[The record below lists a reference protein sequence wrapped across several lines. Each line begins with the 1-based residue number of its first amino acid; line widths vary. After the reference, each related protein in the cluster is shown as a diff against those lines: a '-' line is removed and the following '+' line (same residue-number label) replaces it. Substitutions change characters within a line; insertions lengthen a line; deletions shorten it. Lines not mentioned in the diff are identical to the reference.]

1 MTSSFGRR
9 KYQER
14 TPRRNIVTAAFA
26 VALGLGSGRVA
37 NAQEAKLQ
45 SQITNKSSHSQ
56 VPEIVVTAPKSKA
69 AAKPQRRTAT
79 AAAAAPA
86 PASSRQPPSTV
97 TAGYTSGGPP
107 LQQTALGD
115 KTGTKVGDLP
125 QSVVIVSRSLAV
137 EQSNLSVATAISRD
151 VSGVNQGGSSSYG
164 FFDRFTI
171 RGMDAR
177 IYEDNFPDGDQS
189 NGLPHSLNGVEH
201 IEVLKGPGSAL
212 FGTSTPGGTVNI
224 VHFLPSSVPG
234 YGLSTQLDSYGGW
247 YNSIYATGPTGVPGL
262 NYRVDGL
269 LQYSDGFR
277 GLKNNNY
284 ELRPEWSWTKD
295 NHFTVFALDVR
306 HIERTPD
313 GYGIVYVNG
322 PPLGGVPSN
331 TKYST
336 PFSYGD
342 QDFARGAFTDA
353 WWIGDFLTINN
364 RLAYTYRDVSILRN
378 SGGTVVPPMLTKR
391 QLREQTDLDSD
402 FVYQFEPVWR
412 FATGTIG
419 HTLLTGAQVEW
430 DSIDDDRATADL
442 PNIANIYAPV
452 IPETSVANLT
462 FLRDATHSGMIDDL
476 RAIYLG
482 VYAVDQVDLSDQWK
496 LRVGIRKE
504 YWDETLAPQAFVPG
518 RETFDG
524 TPLEPGITQ
533 TEIDTPLSWSIGT
546 LYKILPG
553 VAPFAGVSKSYLTN
567 FNSEA
572 TQQGLVA
579 PESGLEYE
587 TGVKLLTP
595 DGRFTLTVA
604 EFEILRNNVFT
615 ENTATVPV
623 TIAFN
628 AQKSYGFDAD
638 LTMQIT
644 PEWKVCSPI

>member
-1 MTSSFGRR
+1 VTSSFGRR
-9 KYQER
+9 KFQER

-37 NAQEAKLQ
+37 NAQEAKPQ

-56 VPEIVVTAPKSKA
+56 VPEIVVTAPKSKV
-69 AAKPQRRTAT
+69 AAKPQRRTT
-79 AAAAAPA
+79 RAAVAAPA
-86 PASSRQPPSTV
+86 PAPNPQPPTEV
-97 TAGYTSGGPP
+97 TAGYTGGGPP

-115 KTGTKVGDLP
+115 KTGTKIGDLP
-125 QSVVIVSRSLAV
+125 QSVVIVPRSLAV

-336 PFSYGD
+336 PFSYGN
-342 QDFARGAFTDA
+342 QDFARGTLTDA
-353 WWIGDFLTINN
+353 WWLSDVLTINN

-378 SGGTVVPPMLTKR
+378 SGGTVVLPMLTNR
-391 QLREQTDLDSD
+391 QLREQTDLDND
-402 FVYQFEPVWR
+402 AVYQFEPVWR

-419 HTLLTGAQVEW
+419 HTLLTGAQAEW
-430 DSIDDDRATADL
+430 DSIDDDRATASL

-462 FLRDATHSGMIDDL
+462 FLRDQTHSGMIDDL
-476 RAIYLG
+476 RALYLSAYCRRSGGYVRSVEGAPRHPQG
-482 VYAVDQVDLSDQWK
+482 VLGRNARSASLRTRPRNLRRNAARTGHDANRNRHAVELEHRHALQNPARRGAVRRRIEK
-496 LRVGIRKE
+496 LPHQLQFGNDSGGPGRSGIRARIR
-504 YWDETLAPQAFVPG
+504 DGCQALDAG
-518 RETFDG
+518 W
-524 TPLEPGITQ
+524 PLHAHRR
-533 TEIDTPLSWSIGT
+533 
-546 LYKILPG
+546 G
-553 VAPFAGVSKSYLTN
+553 V
-567 FNSEA
+567 
-572 TQQGLVA
+572 
-579 PESGLEYE
+579 
-587 TGVKLLTP
+587 
-595 DGRFTLTVA
+595 
-604 EFEILRNNVFT
+604 
-615 ENTATVPV
+615 
-623 TIAFN
+623 
-628 AQKSYGFDAD
+628 
-638 LTMQIT
+638 
-644 PEWKVCSPI
+644 